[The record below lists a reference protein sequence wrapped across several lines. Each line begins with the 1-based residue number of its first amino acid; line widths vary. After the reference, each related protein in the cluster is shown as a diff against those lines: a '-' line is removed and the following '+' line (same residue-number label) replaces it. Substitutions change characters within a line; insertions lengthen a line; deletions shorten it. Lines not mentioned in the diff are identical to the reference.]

1 MSDDHDLVE
10 ERELEAV
17 AGELVSAGR
26 QKIRQA
32 VQYVATA
39 AAGMVVV
46 MVGSWVMSMIQSRAP
61 VEITDAPAQ
70 AAAASDIQ
78 PRPDYLQA
86 PQQIVVQPQETEADR
101 RIMQILHQL
110 TTAVDNLAAEVHV
123 SSGAQAAPGGQT
135 QDVVEAFEAQT
146 QDVGVEPTATPEP
159 VLSIWEDGGGCW
171 TPADMPLLQ
180 LCGAAA
186 GDGYVI
192 RWAGVPGDN
201 RGPEI
206 PDADWLA
213 VRGGGDRLVW
223 SGSHPATGENVSVT
237 YWSAGHVLAV
247 HAAGRMLFR
256 IDRNHVVQR

>member
-1 MSDDHDLVE
+1 MVDEQELVE
-10 ERELEAV
+10 ERDPEAV

-26 QKIRQA
+26 QKVRQA

-39 AAGMVVV
+39 ASGMVVV

-61 VEITDAPAQ
+61 VEISGAPTP

-123 SSGAQAAPGGQT
+123 SSGAQAAPVGQTPDVVEASTTST
-135 QDVVEAFEAQT
+135 QDVVAA
-146 QDVGVEPTATPEP
+146 PTATPEP

-171 TPADMPLLQ
+171 TPSTATVLH
-180 LCGAAA
+180 LCGAPA
-186 GDGYVI
+186 GDGYVV
-192 RWAGVPGDN
+192 RWVGVPGDN

-206 PDADWLA
+206 PDSDWLA

-223 SGSHPATGENVSVT
+223 SGAHPATGEVVSVT

-247 HAAGRMLFR
+247 HAAGRLLFR
-256 IDRNHVVQR
+256 IDRVHEVK

>member
-1 MSDDHDLVE
+1 MIDEQDLVE
-10 ERELEAV
+10 EREPVAG
-17 AGELVSAGR
+17 AGELASAGR
-26 QKIRQA
+26 QKVRQA

-39 AAGMVVV
+39 ASGMVVV
-46 MVGSWVMSMIQSRAP
+46 MVGSWAMSMIQSRAP
-61 VEITDAPAQ
+61 VEITGAPTPAAVSGTQPAPA
-70 AAAASDIQ
+70 DIR
-78 PRPDYLQA
+78 RPAVQ
-86 PQQIVVQPQETEADR
+86 VVEVQPQETEADR
-101 RIMQILHQL
+101 RFMQILHQL

-135 QDVVEAFEAQT
+135 PDVVEAFEAQP

-171 TPADMPLLQ
+171 TPSTASVLH

-186 GDGYVI
+186 GDGYVV

-206 PDADWLA
+206 PDSDWLA

-223 SGSHPATGENVSVT
+223 SGAHPATGEPVTVT

-247 HAAGRMLFR
+247 HAAGRLLFR
-256 IDRNHVVQR
+256 INRAHEVK